1 MLEKIKLLLNITD
14 ENKDA
19 LLTLLIQQAIDEAI
33 EFTHNSDTS
42 ELESTIIKMVL
53 FNYNRLGTAGIDAE
67 SYSGVSYTYAI
78 DYPEGILR
86 SLKNKR
92 KLVTL

>member
-1 MLEKIKLLLNITD
+1 MLEKIKLLLNIND
-14 ENKDA
+14 EYKDA

-53 FNYNRLGTAGIDAE
+53 FNYNRLGTTGIDAE
-67 SYSGVSYTYAI
+67 SYSGVSYTYAA

-86 SLKNKR
+86 SLKSKR

>member
-14 ENKDA
+14 EYKDA

-53 FNYNRLGTAGIDAE
+53 FNYNRLGTTGIDAE
-67 SYSGVSYTYAI
+67 SYSGVSYTYAA

-86 SLKNKR
+86 SLKSKR

>member
-14 ENKDA
+14 GHKDA

-53 FNYNRLGTAGIDAE
+53 FNYNRLGTTGIDAE

-86 SLKNKR
+86 SLKSKR

>member
-1 MLEKIKLLLNITD
+1 MLDKIKLLLNIND
-14 ENKDA
+14 EYKDA

-33 EFTHNSDTS
+33 DFTHNSDTS

-53 FNYNRLGTAGIDAE
+53 FNYNRLGTTGIDAE

-86 SLKNKR
+86 SLKSKR

>member
-14 ENKDA
+14 EFKDT

-53 FNYNRLGTAGIDAE
+53 FNYNQLGTAGIDAE
-67 SYSGVSYTYAI
+67 SYSDISYTYSA

-86 SLKNKR
+86 SLKSKR

>member
-1 MLEKIKLLLNITD
+1 MLDKIKLFLNIND

-33 EFTHNSDTS
+33 EFTHNSDIS

-67 SYSGVSYTYAI
+67 SYSGVSYTYAA

-86 SLKNKR
+86 SLKSKR

>member
-1 MLEKIKLLLNITD
+1 MLEKIKLLLNISD
-14 ENKDA
+14 EHKDA

-53 FNYNRLGTAGIDAE
+53 FNYNQLGTAGIDAE
-67 SYSGVSYTYAI
+67 SYSGISYTYSA

-86 SLKNKR
+86 SLKSKR

>member
-53 FNYNRLGTAGIDAE
+53 FNYNRLGTTGIDAE

-86 SLKNKR
+86 SLKSKR